1 MILALA
7 LTSTLLLFFSSRK
20 RFDAKQEDGDDQI
33 PLLNPELV
41 VPRHMPFVRYVLGF
55 LLVVKGAVE
64 IFYLQWLCI
73 VLGTFTITLGVLLSV
88 SHFTPNRVGTLFF
101 GLLAISFADA
111 YELYSS
117 GPSGIMRILM
127 HINFGISLASTLLAM
142 HNWCFY
148 RYSRIEDTFAME
160 DKKIQPSSEIN
171 ASIFQLATFR
181 WFTPLVNTGYK
192 SSLTMDDVWDLNPLD
207 KAKLNS
213 MLFDEKKSRYP
224 NTGFIVK
231 LFHSIKLVL
240 FQQCA
245 FAVCGA
251 FVTFSGPFFLN
262 RILDYLQHPSSLP
275 SYMPFIFLLCMFCMS
290 ITKSLCDGRTYFL
303 GRRVGTRIRAI
314 LIGEIY
320 EKALRRKTNQGAVR
334 DEDGNSIKTTTGE
347 IVNLMA
353 VDAQKCLD
361 YVCYL
366 HMLITTPMQII
377 ICTVALYTFLGWSA
391 LCGIMLMVVII
402 PTQRWLAQIV
412 EDQQNDLMKRTDG
425 RITKMN
431 ELLQGI
437 RIVKFFAWE
446 RKFEESLL
454 NTREDELKYLRK
466 FLLTVALMM
475 VIYHSIPI
483 LVSLLTFVA
492 FAKLAGGTLTATNV
506 FTTISLF
513 YTLRMPLYD
522 VPDQFVR
529 YFETSVSVQ
538 RIAKFFTQEEMEP
551 PMESDYIG
559 FKDASFGWKKEE
571 SSGEE
576 YGFKLLNLDIRIPEN
591 KLTVIIGP
599 TGSGKSSLLSALLGE
614 MHTIQGE
621 YSLPKRSKGV
631 AYVPQQAW
639 LMNATIRENIVFGQ
653 DIDLVRYNGTIYD
666 CALSRD
672 LEILDGGDETEI
684 GEKGINL
691 SGGQKQR
698 VALARACY
706 STKEIVIL
714 DDVLSA
720 VDAPTQKHL
729 FENCILGGL
738 SNKTRILVTHS
749 VSLVL
754 PKADHII
761 VMRDGNVLAQ
771 GDLNHIRES
780 LSVDDLS
787 LLDIPTELLSMNY
800 NSTSDS
806 ELTELKEQQLLVHK
820 KQKNGTKLVQEEERA
835 VGDVEWQVYWFYIS
849 VSGGAC
855 IWIFLVLGNLLSQL
869 MNIGQDYWL
878 KTWATAYAVAGLTS
892 DESVH
897 EQSNGKVNVNF
908 YMYSYIA
915 IGIGNIIVQLTFMVV
930 QFLASIKASRE
941 IHKRLL
947 QRILRAPISFFD
959 KTPLGRII
967 NRFSRDIQVVD
978 REVSGVLS
986 YYLYNGLGTISIL
999 FLISSITPLFMLA
1012 VVPVAIIYYYIS
1024 SYYLKTSRELK
1035 RLDSTTRSPI
1045 YAQFSETLVG
1055 AHVIRAFQSESI
1067 FINQNFNKI
1076 DTNHRAFFYLWT
1088 SNRWLQVRTDFL
1100 GAIVVLC
1107 SGLAVLLSGNIDA
1120 GLAGLSLS
1128 YALTFTDSV
1137 MWLVRY
1143 NAMVEM
1149 NLNSVERVQE
1159 YMAIEQEAP
1168 AIIENARPPSSWP
1181 WQGEIR
1187 CKDFSIQY
1195 NPTSAP
1201 VLDKL
1206 SFRIFPREKIGIV
1219 GRTGAGKSTLA
1230 VVHVNLD
1237 CVFSIHGG

>member
-1 MILALA
+1 MYFA
-7 LTSTLLLFFSSRK
+7 SRK
-20 RFDAKQEDGDDQI
+20 RFDVETDSDAAE
-33 PLLNPELV
+33 PLLEFETDIPKHK
-41 VPRHMPFVRYVLGF
+41 PYVRYILGC
-55 LLVVKGAVE
+55 LLLSKGIVE
-64 IFYLQWLCI
+64 ILYLEWVYLF
-73 VLGTFTITLGVLLSV
+73 LGIFSVFLGALLFASQ
-88 SHFTPNRVGTLFF
+88 FTPNRAGILFF
-101 GLLAISFADA
+101 GLLAITFSHA
-111 YELYSS
+111 YELYASQLT
-117 GPSGIMRILM
+117 GVNRILM
-127 HINFGISLASTLLAM
+127 FVDFGISIAATLLTM
-142 HNWCFY
+142 QNWCFFHY
-148 RYSRIEDTFAME
+148 NEYLEVLPDHNKKME
-160 DKKIQPSSEIN
+160 PSTEVT
-171 ASIFQLATFR
+171 ASIFELATFR

-192 SSLTMDDVWDLNPLD
+192 SSLSMDDVWDLNPLD
-207 KAKLNS
+207 KAKLNNSVFES
-213 MLFDEKKSRYP
+213 MKSKYE

-231 LFHSIKLVL
+231 LYHSIKWVL

-251 FVTFSGPFFLN
+251 IVTFSGPFFLN

-275 SYMPFIFLLCMFCMS
+275 GYMPFVFLLCMFFMS
-290 ITKSLCDGRTYFL
+290 ITKSMCDGRTYFL

-320 EKALRRKTNQGAVR
+320 EKALRRKTNQGVER
-334 DEDGNSIKTTTGE
+334 DAEGNDVKTTTGE

-377 ICTVALYTFLGWSA
+377 ICTIALYTFLGWSA
-391 LCGIMLMVVII
+391 LCGIALMIIII
-402 PTQRWLAQIV
+402 PTQRWLAQVV

-492 FAKLAGGTLTATNV
+492 YAKIAGGTLTATNV

-513 YTLRMPLYD
+513 YTLKMPLYD

-529 YFETSVSVQ
+529 YFETSVSVE
-538 RIAKFFTQEEMEP
+538 RIAKFFSQEEMVSPVEK
-551 PMESDYIG
+551 DYIG
-559 FKDASFGWKKEE
+559 IKNGSFGWKKDEYSE
-571 SSGEE
+571 SEF
-576 YGFKLLNLDIRIPEN
+576 GFTINNLDVIFPEN

-614 MHTIQGE
+614 MHTIKGE
-621 YSLPKRSKGV
+621 YSLPKTTKGV

-639 LMNATIRENIVFGQ
+639 LMNATIRDNIVFGNEL
-653 DIDLVRYNGTIYD
+653 DMDRYHGSIYD
-666 CALSRD
+666 CALTRD
-672 LEILDGGDETEI
+672 LEILDGGDQTEI

-698 VALARACY
+698 VALARANY
-706 STKEIVIL
+706 SDKEIVIL

-729 FENCILGGL
+729 FENCIMGGL
-738 SNKTRILVTHS
+738 ANKTRILVTHS

-771 GDLNHIRES
+771 GTLDDIRGS
-780 LSVDDLS
+780 LSEQDQG
-787 LLDIPTELLSMNY
+787 LLDIPSEQLSSNY
-800 NSTSDS
+800 ESTSDS
-806 ELTELKEQQLLVHK
+806 DLKQQKLKQLSVHK
-820 KQKNGTKLVQEEERA
+820 KQKIGTSLVQEEERA
-835 VGDVEWQVYWFYIS
+835 VGDVEWQVYFFYIS
-849 VSGGAC
+849 VSGGLI
-855 IWIFLVLGNLLSQL
+855 IWSFLVLGNLLSQL

-878 KTWATAYAVAGLTS
+878 KTWATAYAAAGLTN

-897 EQSNGKVNVNF
+897 QEDGGSVDVNF

-915 IGIGNIIVQLTFMVV
+915 IGVGNILLQLVFMVV

-967 NRFSRDIQVVD
+967 NRFSRDIQVID
-978 REVSGVLS
+978 REVSSVLS

-999 FLISSITPLFMLA
+999 FLLSSITPMFIFA
-1012 VVPVAIIYYYIS
+1012 VIPVSIMYYYIS

-1045 YAQFSETLVG
+1045 YAQFSETLIG
-1055 AHVIRAFQSESI
+1055 AHVIRAFQAESQ
-1067 FINQNFNKI
+1067 FIQQNFNKI
-1076 DTNHRAFFYLWT
+1076 DTNHRAFFYLWV

-1107 SGLAVLLSGNIDA
+1107 SGLAVLLNTNIDA

-1143 NAMVEM
+1143 NALVEM

-1168 AIIENARPPSSWP
+1168 SIVENCRPPSSWP

-1187 CKDFSIQY
+1187 CKNLVIQY
-1195 NPTSAP
+1195 SPNTAP
-1201 VLDKL
+1201 VLNKL
-1206 SFRIFPREKIGIV
+1206 SFTIFPREKIGIV
-1219 GRTGAGKSTLA
+1219 GRTGAGTL
-1230 VVHVNLD
+1230 LL
-1237 CVFSIHGG
+1237 I